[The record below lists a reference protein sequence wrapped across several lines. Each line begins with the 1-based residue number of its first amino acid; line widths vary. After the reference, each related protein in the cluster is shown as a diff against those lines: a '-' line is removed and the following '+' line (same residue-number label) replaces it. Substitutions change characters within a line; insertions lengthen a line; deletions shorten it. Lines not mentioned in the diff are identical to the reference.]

1 MRTPSTAAPSA
12 GHYRLARGTRLYADH
27 VVCDYPLRILRPGAA
42 VLRLLILCEQEN
54 TPAELAMMLRLPLRR
69 VEQLCEQLRWKGWLE
84 AGPAPQPDI
93 WPGVSIIIPSHNR
106 AQQLEHC
113 LQALLQLEYP
123 ADKLEIIVV
132 DDCSSDDT
140 GTLIERLSPEFA
152 AQGLALRSIHHA
164 QHRGAAQSRNEGAG
178 AARYDL
184 LAYLDSDC
192 VVTPGWLTAL
202 VPAFADPTI
211 IAAGGQIRGLE
222 RRSLLGRYEDRK
234 SSLNM
239 GAYPQRVTLE
249 GPLTY
254 LPTANLLVRR
264 EALRRIGG
272 FAPLTFGEDVDFCR
286 RLLLDG
292 ARILYLPHG
301 TVLHDYRTT
310 LPAFLHTRVSYA
322 SAEAVLQQRHPATRR
337 ALVLPPEQAAFAGM
351 VIGGIWGLLWGAVR
365 CVGCPCAGHPLP
377 GHPQGVSLHLGVPPT
392 PPGWPPDVRGM
403 GGGVCRDVGTP
414 LVGVRRVGIRGVGI
428 RGVGIRGVGVRRVG
442 IRGVGIRRRGGAISL
457 IAASLLTLSGAHK
470 RHRSARR
477 HGIMLHPLVVLRSTI
492 RSHLAYTYHLCRH
505 ITRYYTLPLLI
516 VGIIIPPLLLLL
528 FILCSIVISVDYVR
542 LRPTMRLGQYA
553 LCSLLDDCAYEVGV
567 VLGCIKRGTWK
578 PLIPVVRKSWRAND
592 HQE

>member
-1 MRTPSTAAPSA
+1 MKTTSTPAAPSA
-12 GHYRLARGTRLYADH
+12 GHFRLARGTRLYADH

-42 VLRLLILCEQEN
+42 VLRLLALCEQEHI
-54 TPAELAMMLRLPLRR
+54 PVELATMLRLPPKW

-113 LQALLQLEYP
+113 LH
-123 ADKLEIIVV
+123 
-132 DDCSSDDT
+132 
-140 GTLIERLSPEFA
+140 
-152 AQGLALRSIHHA
+152 AQGLALRSIHHV
-164 QHRGAAQSRNEGAG
+164 QRQGAAQSRNEGAD

-211 IAAGGQIRGLE
+211 TAAGGQIRGLE

-239 GAYPQRVTLE
+239 GTYPQRVTLE

-254 LPTANLLVRR
+254 LPTANLLVCR
-264 EALRRIGG
+264 EPLRRIGG

-292 ARILYLPHG
+292 ARILYLPQG

-322 SAEAVLQQRHPATRR
+322 SAEAVLQQLHPVTRR
-337 ALVLPPEQAAFAGM
+337 VLVLPVEQAAFAGM

-365 CVGCPCAGHPLP
+365 CVGCPRARHPLP
-377 GHPQGVSLHLGVPPT
+377 GHPQGVSLHLGVPPTT

-414 LVGVRRVGIRGVGI
+414 LVGVRRVRV
-428 RGVGIRGVGVRRVG
+428 RRVGVRGVG

-457 IAASLLTLSGAHK
+457 VAASLLTLSGSRK
-470 RHRSARR
+470 RLRSARR

-505 ITRYYTLPLLI
+505 ITRYYTLPLLV

-528 FILCSIVISVDYVR
+528 FILCSIVISVDYMR

-567 VLGCIKRGTWK
+567 VRGCIKQRTWK
-578 PLIPVVRKSWRAND
+578 PLIPLVRKSWRAND